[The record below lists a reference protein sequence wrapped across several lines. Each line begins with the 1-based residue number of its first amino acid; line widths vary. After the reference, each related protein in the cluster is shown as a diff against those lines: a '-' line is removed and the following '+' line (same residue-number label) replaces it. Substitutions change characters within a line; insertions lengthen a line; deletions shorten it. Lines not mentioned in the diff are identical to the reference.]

1 MRARASGMVTQRI
14 RLEQEGVAFRAGRVP
29 LRRIAGGR
37 SHRDREASMTLAE
50 RAAIV
55 SGGGSG
61 IGDAMIMGSGV
72 EVDGGRC
79 I

>member
-1 MRARASGMVTQRI
+1 MK
-14 RLEQEGVAFRAGRVP
+14 
-29 LRRIAGGR
+29 
-37 SHRDREASMTLAE
+37 LAE

-72 EVDGGRC
+72 EVDGGHC
-79 I
+79 T

>member
-1 MRARASGMVTQRI
+1 
-14 RLEQEGVAFRAGRVP
+14 
-29 LRRIAGGR
+29 
-37 SHRDREASMTLAE
+37 MTLAE

-55 SGGGSG
+55 SGDASG
-61 IGDAMIMGSGV
+61 IGDATIMGAGV